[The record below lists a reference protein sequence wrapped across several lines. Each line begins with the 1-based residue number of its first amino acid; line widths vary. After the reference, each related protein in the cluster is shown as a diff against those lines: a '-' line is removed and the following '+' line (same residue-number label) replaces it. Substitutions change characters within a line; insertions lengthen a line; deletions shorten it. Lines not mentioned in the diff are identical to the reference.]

1 MNYPYKNWTLPI
13 EEERLIDKLVEV
25 IPKDHH
31 LRSCIVKDYVGR
43 LTEVEKDILS
53 DLLYPKES
61 DSTQGGTVGVL

>member
-1 MNYPYKNWTLPI
+1 MNYPYTNWSLPTA
-13 EEERLIDKLVEV
+13 EQRLIDKLIEV
-25 IPKDHH
+25 IPKDHR
-31 LRSCIVKDYVGR
+31 LRSSIVQDYVGR

>member
-61 DSTQGGTVGVL
+61 DSTQGGTVGVV